1 MNKITTK
8 TDVKCHYCGNDCNE
22 TFILFKDKYLCS
34 ENCKNEFEK
43 SILFLSEEESSCCC
57 SSNNPGKIKIDV
69 NIDPNKFNFLDDS
82 EIQKKI
88 VSQSGKYNGKNVNSV
103 SLNIPGIHCA
113 SCVGMLENI
122 YKTNPG
128 ILSSKVEFLRK
139 QIHIVYDSSVI
150 SLKGIM
156 KVLSESGYEA
166 EIDLHRNEEESGKNK
181 SVQKDLYIKIG
192 VAGFCL
198 GNIMLLSFPE
208 YFSGENFTDNTL
220 KTFFNYLNILLAL
233 PVFFYCS
240 SGYFKSAWTGIKQK
254 VISIDIPISLGITA
268 LFIRSLYEII
278 FFNNAGYMD
287 SMAGL
292 VFFLLLGKLFQS
304 KTYESLNFERDYR
317 SYFPVSVTVI
327 ENKKDSDKEIKQESY
342 SEKSIPVANLKPGDR
357 ILIRNNEIIPA
368 DSILFGRTSS
378 VDYSFVS
385 GESIPE
391 LKVAGEIIYAGGRHL
406 GPSVELEVIR
416 TVSQSHLTKLWND
429 PAFKKNNTSKFSELT
444 DFVSKYFTAAV
455 LAIAVIAALYW
466 LPDINKAV
474 NVFTTVLIVA
484 CPCAL
489 ALTTPFAFGN
499 AQRIFGRNK
508 FYLKNSSVVENLA
521 NVNSIVFDKTGTIT
535 NSKDISVIY
544 NGDPLSVEE
553 LAQVKTLAKNSSHP
567 LSKNIYDSID
577 TEEYFEADDFSES
590 IGEGISCSISGNNLK
605 IGSVRFIL
613 KDTDCS
619 YPGLK
624 KEYTVNAI
632 SSNVF
637 LSINDSVKG
646 YFSFRNKYRSGLLNV
661 IKDLS
666 DKYKLTLLSGDNSA
680 EKQNLNK
687 YFTSENSLLFGQ
699 SPEDKLNYIK
709 SLQSKG
715 DKILMIG
722 DGLNDA
728 GALKQS
734 NVGVTVSEDITNFSP
749 SCDAIVEATEFSRLG
764 KFMEFS
770 KSTMRIIKLSFAI
783 SFLYNIIGLYLA
795 ATGFFSPLIAAVLMP
810 INSISIVIFVT
821 LATNLSAKLKKIY

>member
-1 MNKITTK
+1 MSKITTK
-8 TDVKCHYCGNDCNE
+8 TDVKCHYCGNDSND
-22 TFILFKDKYLCS
+22 TFILFKDKHFCCD
-34 ENCKNEFEK
+34 NCKNEFEK
-43 SILFLSEEESSCCC
+43 SFLPLSSLPKAEASCCC
-57 SSNNPGKIKIDV
+57 SSKDTTDIKIE
-69 NIDPNKFNFLDDS
+69 DPEDQDKFNFLDDS

-88 VSQSGKYNGKNVNSV
+88 VTQNGKYNGKNVTSV
-103 SLNIPGIHCA
+103 SLNIPGIHCT

-128 ILSSKVEFLRK
+128 ILSSKVEFLQK
-139 QIHIVYDSSVI
+139 QIHIVYDSSLI
-150 SLKGIM
+150 SLKGIIRI
-156 KVLSESGYEA
+156 LSDAGYEA
-166 EIDLHRNEEESGKNK
+166 QIDLHKNDESTGISK
-181 SVQKDLYIKIG
+181 SLQKDLYIKIG

-198 GNIMLLSFPE
+198 GNIMILSFPE
-208 YFSGENFTDNTL
+208 YFSGENFTETTL

-240 SGYFKSAWTGIKQK
+240 SGYFKSAWSGLKQK

-268 LFIRSLYEII
+268 LFVRSLYEII
-278 FFNNAGYMD
+278 FFNNAGFMD

-317 SYFPVSVTVI
+317 SYFPVSITVI
-327 ENKKDSDKEIKQESY
+327 ENNKGII
-342 SEKSIPVANLKPGDR
+342 SEKSIPVANLRTGDR
-357 ILIRNNEIIPA
+357 ILVRNNEIVPA
-368 DSILFGRTSS
+368 DSILFGRTSN

-444 DFVSKYFTAAV
+444 DFVSKYFTIAV
-455 LAIAVIAALYW
+455 LAIAVAAALYW
-466 LPDINKAV
+466 LPDVNKAV

-499 AQRIFGRNK
+499 SQRIFGRNK

-535 NSKDISVIY
+535 NSKDITVTY
-544 NGDPLSVEE
+544 NGDPLSDED
-553 LAQVKTLAKNSSHP
+553 LAQVKTLVRNSSHP
-567 LSKNIYDSID
+567 LSKNIYDSIETD
-577 TEEYFEADDFSES
+577 ESFDAEDFKES
-590 IGEGISCSISGNNLK
+590 IGEGISCNINGNDLK
-605 IGSVRFIL
+605 IGSVRFII
-613 KDTDCS
+613 KDPDCS
-619 YPGLK
+619 YIGLK
-624 KEYTVNAI
+624 KEYTKNAI

-646 YFSFRNKYRSGLLNV
+646 YFSFRNKYRNGLLNV
-661 IKDLS
+661 INDMS
-666 DKYKLTLLSGDNSA
+666 DKYKLTLLSGDNNA
-680 EKQNLNK
+680 EKQKLNK
-687 YFTSENSLLFGQ
+687 YFRNENSLLFGQ

-709 SLQSKG
+709 TLQKNG
-715 DKILMIG
+715 DRIMMIG

-749 SCDAIVEATEFSRLG
+749 SCDAIVEASEFTKLG
-764 KFMEFS
+764 KFMDFS
-770 KSTMRIIKLSFAI
+770 KSTMKIIKVSFAI

-795 ATGFFSPLIAAVLMP
+795 ATGFFSPLIAAILMP

-821 LATNLSAKLKKIY
+821 IATNFSAKLKKL

>member
-1 MNKITTK
+1 MSKTTSK
-8 TDVKCHYCGNDCNE
+8 TGVKCHYCGNDCNE
-22 TFILFKDKYLCS
+22 TFIRFKDKYFCRHD
-34 ENCKNEFEK
+34 CKDEFEK
-43 SILFLSEEESSCCC
+43 SLPSLTSLPKAESSCCC
-57 SSNNPGKIKIDV
+57 SSNEATNIKIE
-69 NIDPNKFNFLDDS
+69 DPADQNKFNFLDDS
-82 EIQKKI
+82 EIRKKI
-88 VSQSGKYNGKNVNSV
+88 VNQNRRYNGKNVTSV
-103 SLNIPGIHCA
+103 SLSIPGIHCT

-122 YKTNPG
+122 YRTNPG
-128 ILSSKVEFLRK
+128 ILSSKVEFLQK
-139 QIHIVYDSSVI
+139 QIHIIFDSSVI
-150 SLKGIM
+150 SLKEIV
-156 KVLSESGYEA
+156 KVLSDAGYEA
-166 EIDLHRNEEESGKNK
+166 KIDLHKDNENSDK
-181 SVQKDLYIKIG
+181 SKSSQKDLYIKIG

-220 KTFFNYLNILLAL
+220 KTFFNYLNILLSL

-240 SGYFKSAWTGIKQK
+240 SGYFKSAWSGLKQK

-268 LFIRSLYEII
+268 LFVRSLYEII

-327 ENKKDSDKEIKQESY
+327 EDKIER
-342 SEKSIPVANLKPGDR
+342 SIPVANLRPGDR
-357 ILIRNNEIIPA
+357 ILIRNNEIVPA
-368 DSILFGRTSS
+368 DSILFGKTSS

-406 GPSVELEVIR
+406 GSSIELEVIR

-444 DFVSKYFTAAV
+444 DFVSKYFTIAV
-455 LAIAVIAALYW
+455 LAIAVTAALYW

-499 AQRIFGRNK
+499 AQRILGRNK

-521 NVNSIVFDKTGTIT
+521 NVNSIVFDKTGTLT
-535 NSKDISVIY
+535 NSKDLTVTYSGVS
-544 NGDPLSVEE
+544 LSTEE
-553 LAQVKTLAKNSSHP
+553 LAQIKTLVRNSSHP
-567 LSKNIYDSID
+567 LSKNIYDFID
-577 TEEYFEADDFSES
+577 TDEYYEAEDFKES
-590 IGEGISCSISGNNLK
+590 VGEGISCRINGNDLK
-605 IGSVRFIL
+605 LGSVRFIV
-613 KDTDCS
+613 KDPDCS
-619 YPGLK
+619 FKDLK
-624 KEYTVNAI
+624 KEYTGNAV

-637 LSINDSVKG
+637 LSVNDSVKG
-646 YFSFRNKYRSGLLNV
+646 YFSFRNKYRNGIMRV
-661 IKDLS
+661 IEDLS
-666 DKYKLTLLSGDNSA
+666 EKYKLTLLSGDNNS
-680 EKQNLNK
+680 EKENLSK
-687 YFTSENSLLFGQ
+687 YFNNESSLLFNQ
-699 SPEDKLNYIK
+699 SPQDKLNYIK
-709 SLQSKG
+709 HLQSNG
-715 DKILMIG
+715 DNILMIG

-734 NVGVTVSEDITNFSP
+734 NTGITISEDITNFSP
-749 SCDAIVEATEFSRLG
+749 SCDAIAEASEFSKFG

-770 KSTMRIIKLSFAI
+770 RSTMNIIRVSFVI
-783 SFLYNIIGLYLA
+783 SFLYNVIGLYLA
-795 ATGFFSPLIAAVLMP
+795 STGVFSPLVAAILMP
-810 INSISIVIFVT
+810 LNSISIVIFVT
-821 LATNLSAKLKKIY
+821 IATNFSAKLKKL

>member
-1 MNKITTK
+1 MSKLNTK
-8 TDVKCHYCGNDCNE
+8 SGVICHYCGNDCREN
-22 TFILFKDKYLCS
+22 FITIEDKYLCS
-34 ENCKNEFEK
+34 DECKNEFEK
-43 SILFLSEEESSCCC
+43 SIPSISNTEPSCCC
-57 SSNNPGKIKIDV
+57 SSNNKTNTNIKEKDTHE
-69 NIDPNKFNFLDDS
+69 KFNFLDDT

-88 VSQSGKYNGKNVNSV
+88 VNQNGKYNGKNVTSV
-103 SLNIPGIHCA
+103 SLSIPGIHCT
-113 SCVGMLENI
+113 SCVGVLENI

-128 ILSSKVEFLRK
+128 ILSSKVEFLQK

-150 SLKGIM
+150 SLKGIV
-156 KVLSESGYEA
+156 KVLSDAGYEA
-166 EIDLHRNEEESGKNK
+166 KIDLHRDDEVSGRSK
-181 SVQKDLYIKIG
+181 SSQKDLYIKIG

-208 YFSGENFTDNTL
+208 YFSGENLTDNTL

-240 SGYFKSAWTGIKQK
+240 SDYFKSAWSGIKQK

-268 LFIRSLYEII
+268 LFVRSLYEII

-327 ENKKDSDKEIKQESY
+327 EDKI
-342 SEKSIPVANLKPGDR
+342 EKSIPVANLRPGDR
-357 ILIRNNEIIPA
+357 ILIRNNEIVPA

-406 GPSVELEVIR
+406 GSSIELEVIR

-429 PAFKKNNTSKFSELT
+429 PAFKKNNTSGFSELT
-444 DFVSKYFTAAV
+444 DFVSKYFTIAV
-455 LAIAVIAALYW
+455 LAIAVAAALYW
-466 LPDINKAV
+466 LPDVNKAV

-521 NVNSIVFDKTGTIT
+521 NVNSIVFDKTGTLT
-535 NSKDISVIY
+535 NSKDLTVTY
-544 NGDPLSVEE
+544 NGVPLRAEE
-553 LAQVKTLAKNSSHP
+553 LAQVKTLVRNSSHP
-567 LSKNIYDSID
+567 LSKNIYDFIETD
-577 TEEYFEADDFSES
+577 EYYEAEDFKES
-590 IGEGISCSISGNNLK
+590 VGEGISCSINGNDLK
-605 IGSVRFIL
+605 IGSVRFIV
-613 KDTDCS
+613 KDPDCS
-619 YPGLK
+619 YIGMK
-624 KEYTVNAI
+624 KEYTKNAI

-646 YFSFRNKYRSGLLNV
+646 YFSFRNKYRNGIMKVIEELSG
-661 IKDLS
+661 
-666 DKYKLTLLSGDNSA
+666 KYKLTLLSGDNNS
-680 EKQNLNK
+680 EKENLTK
-687 YFTSENSLLFGQ
+687 YFNNESSLLFNQ
-699 SPEDKLNYIK
+699 SPEEKLNYIK
-709 SLQSKG
+709 HLQSNG
-715 DKILMIG
+715 DRILMIG

-734 NVGVTVSEDITNFSP
+734 NTGITISEDITNFSP
-749 SCDAIVEATEFSRLG
+749 SCDAIAEASEFSKFG

-770 KSTMRIIKLSFAI
+770 RSTMNIIKISFAI
-783 SFLYNIIGLYLA
+783 SFLYNVIGLYLA
-795 ATGFFSPLIAAVLMP
+795 ATGVFSPLVAAILMP

-821 LATNLSAKLKKIY
+821 IATNFSAKLKKL